1 MISKEELIEYT
12 QTRGIQNLGFG
23 ELDYFQ
29 NIFLFII
36 SKKFSNEII
45 FKGGTALYKCF
56 GLDRFSEDLDF
67 NVIKETNL
75 EKIEQGLK
83 PFKLNYEKE
92 EKSFERN
99 KKIIFRIKGP
109 LYNGSRN
116 SLCKL
121 ELDFSLREE
130 VELKP
135 VTKKIGTF
143 MEEIPSFDILVMNQ
157 KEILAEKFRA
167 ILTRK
172 KARDLYDI
180 YFLLN
185 KEINVNFDLVNK
197 KLKYYSKEYN
207 RKEFI
212 KKLKEKEEIWQTE
225 MSRLINNFPSFKE
238 ILKFIEKNI

>member
-92 EKSFERN
+92 EKSFERS

>member
-12 QTRGIQNLGFG
+12 QTRGIQNLRFG

-92 EKSFERN
+92 EKSFERS

>member
-12 QTRGIQNLGFG
+12 QTRGIQNLRFG

-92 EKSFERN
+92 EKSFERS

-121 ELDFSLREE
+121 ELDFSLRE
-130 VELKP
+130 
-135 VTKKIGTF
+135 
-143 MEEIPSFDILVMNQ
+143 
-157 KEILAEKFRA
+157 
-167 ILTRK
+167 
-172 KARDLYDI
+172 
-180 YFLLN
+180 
-185 KEINVNFDLVNK
+185 
-197 KLKYYSKEYN
+197 
-207 RKEFI
+207 
-212 KKLKEKEEIWQTE
+212 
-225 MSRLINNFPSFKE
+225 
-238 ILKFIEKNI
+238 